1 MNRAE
6 KKVFV
11 EEFGQKVLEASAVYF
26 TDFSGLDVKDITD
39 LRKQIR
45 NSGAE
50 YVVVKNRLL
59 RLAVKDLGLPDI
71 SEVFSGPTAVILSS
85 ENAVGPAKTVSEFS
99 EKHEDRPVFKLGILG
114 ENVLSV
120 EEIGRLAK
128 LPTRDELLAQAVG
141 AMESPLIALAGAFE
155 AKIQEML
162 GLLDA
167 LSTKQEDEV

>member
-11 EEFGQKVLEASAVYF
+11 EEFGQKIREASVVYF

-39 LRKQIR
+39 LRRQIR

-50 YVVVKNRLL
+50 CVVVKNRLL
-59 RLAVKDLGLPDI
+59 RLAVKDMDLPDI

-85 ENAVGPAKTVSEFS
+85 EGVVEPAKTVSDFS
-99 EKHEDRPVFKLGILG
+99 EEHEDRPVFKLAILG

-141 AMESPLIALAGAFE
+141 AMETPLIALAGAFE